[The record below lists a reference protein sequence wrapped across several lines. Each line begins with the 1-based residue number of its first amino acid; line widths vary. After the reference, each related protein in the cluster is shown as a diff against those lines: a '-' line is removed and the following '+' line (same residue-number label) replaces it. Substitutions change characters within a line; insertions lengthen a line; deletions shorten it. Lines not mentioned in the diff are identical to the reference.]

1 MTKQSL
7 RDKFVAV
14 LTELGGSA
22 GNGKLREALQWDEAV
37 YIAVRDELT
46 ASGIVRPGRGRGG
59 SVSLGGAIEAV
70 AEGLPEETA
79 PVVLRAKPAGAS
91 ANGGDLGFEADL
103 FKAADKLR
111 GNMEPSDYKHVALG
125 LIFLK
130 HISDSFEVKRTALLE
145 EYPEGAEDRD
155 EYAADNIF
163 WVPPT
168 ARWAHLQANAKQ
180 PSIGKLIDEAMIAI
194 EKDNENLKGVLPK
207 DYARPALNAVM
218 LGELIDLVSGI
229 ALGKNKDEARDVLGR
244 VYEYFLGQFAGSE
257 GKRGGEFYTP
267 RSVVRVMVE
276 MIEPYKGR
284 VYDPCCGSGGM
295 FVQSEKFVELHG
307 GRIGDI
313 AIYGQESNYTTWR
326 LCKMNLAVR
335 GIDADIKWNSEGS
348 FHKDELRDL
357 KADFILANPPFN
369 ISDWGGDRL
378 REDVRWKYGIP
389 PTGNANFGWVQHIVH
404 HLSPSGVAGVVLA
417 NGSMSSTQNNEG
429 AIRQALIEG
438 VNGTPGVVDCM
449 VALPGQLFYSTQIPV
464 CLWFLARD
472 KSNGIARNAKLRDR
486 RGEILFIDARKLGHM
501 VDRTRKEFSD
511 ADIERISRA
520 YHAWRGEGDAGVY
533 EDVPGFCKSA
543 RLEEIK
549 AHGYMLTPGR
559 YVGTADVEDDATPFA
574 DRFAS
579 LLEQLERQFTEAE
592 ELTAAIRVRLAGVG
606 S

>member
-1 MTKQSL
+1 MADQGQKDS
-7 RDKFVAV
+7 FVAK

-22 GNGKLREALQWDEAV
+22 GNGRLRDALQWNEAV
-37 YIAVRDELT
+37 YSVVKDELVAEGAVT
-46 ASGIVRPGRGRGG
+46 PGRGRGG
-59 SVSLGGAIEAV
+59 SVSLTGVILSPAEEATP
-70 AEGLPEETA
+70 GLA
-79 PVVLRAKPAGAS
+79 RAKPTRTNG
-91 ANGGDLGFEADL
+91 NGGDLGFEAEL

-130 HISDSFEVKRTALLE
+130 HISDSFEAKRAELLAD
-145 EYPEGAEDRD
+145 YPYGAEDRD
-155 EYAADNIF
+155 EYAAENVF

-168 ARWAHLQANAKQ
+168 ARWSHLQANAKQ
-180 PSIGKLIDEAMIAI
+180 PSIGKMIDEAMIAI

-218 LGELIDLVSGI
+218 LGELIDLISGI
-229 ALGKNKDEARDVLGR
+229 ALGQEKGEARDVLGR
-244 VYEYFLGQFAGSE
+244 AYEYFLGQFAGSE

-276 MIEPYKGR
+276 MIEPFKGR

-313 AIYGQESNYTTWR
+313 AVYGQESNYTTWR

-357 KADFILANPPFN
+357 KADFVLANPPFN

-378 REDVRWKYGIP
+378 REDLRWKYGVP
-389 PTGNANFGWVQHIVH
+389 PAGNANFAWVQHIVH
-404 HLSPSGVAGVVLA
+404 HLAPAGVAGVVLA
-417 NGSMSSTQNNEG
+417 NGSMSSTQNGED
-429 AIRQALIEG
+429 AIRRALIEG
-438 VNGTPGVVDCM
+438 ATGAPGVLDCM

-472 KSNGIARNAKLRDR
+472 KSNGIARNTKLRDR

-511 ADIERISRA
+511 ADIAQITRA
-520 YHAWRGEGDAGVY
+520 YHAWRGEADVGAY
-533 EDVPGFCKSA
+533 EDVPGFCRSA
-543 RLEEIK
+543 SLEDVK
-549 AHGYMLTPGR
+549 AHNYVLTPGR
-559 YVGTADVEDDATPFA
+559 YVGAADVEDDNAPFGE
-574 DRFAS
+574 RFSALQSS
-579 LLEQLERQFTEAE
+579 LETQFAAAEQLATKIRATLLDLHHER
-592 ELTAAIRVRLAGVG
+592 
-606 S
+606 